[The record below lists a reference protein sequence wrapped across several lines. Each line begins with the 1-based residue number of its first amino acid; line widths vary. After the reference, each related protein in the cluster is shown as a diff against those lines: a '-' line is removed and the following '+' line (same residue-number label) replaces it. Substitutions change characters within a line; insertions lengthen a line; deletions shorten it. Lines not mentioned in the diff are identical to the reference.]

1 MRLSTKGRYG
11 VRLMFDLALHY
22 GERTVSLKDAANRLG
37 ISEKYLWHLIPPL
50 KNAGLINAT
59 RGARGGYALARQP
72 HRISLKEI
80 LESVEGSMSL
90 VECTEKPSLCNR
102 SESCIARE
110 VWMEVTNRMLQALAS
125 FTLDEMVEK
134 QKSRQEAISYS
145 I

>member
-1 MRLSTKGRYG
+1 
-11 VRLMFDLALHY
+11 
-22 GERTVSLKDAANRLG
+22 
-37 ISEKYLWHLIPPL
+37 
-50 KNAGLINAT
+50 
-59 RGARGGYALARQP
+59 
-72 HRISLKEI
+72 
-80 LESVEGSMSL
+80 MSL